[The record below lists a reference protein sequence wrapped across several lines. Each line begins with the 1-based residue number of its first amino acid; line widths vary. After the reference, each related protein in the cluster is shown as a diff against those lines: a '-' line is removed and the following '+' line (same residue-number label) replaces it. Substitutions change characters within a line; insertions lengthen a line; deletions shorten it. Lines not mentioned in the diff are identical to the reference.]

1 MSTNDTTDDKEDV
14 QLNRYTPSNVVTE
27 PNELANAIRDQI
39 HPTLGFDDSEWASVV
54 PDLRAGWCYQASE
67 AYYHAVE
74 PTTQDRITPMQMTI
88 EVTHPNFIG
97 EVSHWF
103 LHHDDGAIID
113 LTAEQFHT
121 MGVQIPYDEASGQGF
136 VPPSPSS
143 QTETLL
149 DALPTDVIQNPEY
162 Q

>member
-1 MSTNDTTDDKEDV
+1 MRKEEPDTTTDE
-14 QLNRYTPSNVVTE
+14 QLNHYTPANVVTE
-27 PNELANAIRDQI
+27 PDELAVAIREQLY
-39 HPTLGFDDSEWASVV
+39 PTLGFDDSEWAEVV
-54 PDLRAGWCYQASE
+54 PDVRAGWCYQASE
-67 AYYHAVE
+67 AYYHAID
-74 PTTQDRITPMQMTI
+74 PTGWDRISPMQVSI
-88 EVTHPNFIG
+88 DVAHPNFIG

-103 LHHDDGAIID
+103 LHHDEGAIID

-121 MGVQIPYDEASGQGF
+121 MSIEIPYEDATARGF

-149 DALPTDVIQNPEY
+149 DALPDTVIENPEH